1 MAIEGHHHHV
11 ALHSDRQNLGQD
23 TARTEMNIP
32 STPSTARSERLKRRL
47 LIAIGVA
54 AFLLLA
60 GFGFF
65 LVYNLMGDMRR
76 VADAIEINMETMA
89 SQMLQVSGNLDEL
102 TGSVRNISVNLDDL
116 TGSVKNMGDTLV
128 LISDDVDTLP
138 PMLSNLGE
146 IKVSMRIMD
155 QHMDD
160 MNQNIEIMNG
170 QVGSMTN
177 LMSSMTAATHYINQN
192 VSGMNQNI
200 GRPMSFMN
208 SMMPW

>member
-1 MAIEGHHHHV
+1 
-11 ALHSDRQNLGQD
+11 
-23 TARTEMNIP
+23 MNIP
-32 STPSTARSERLKRRL
+32 STTSTARSERLKRRL

-54 AFLLLA
+54 AFLLLT

-128 LISDDVDTLP
+128 LISDDVDTLH
-138 PMLSNLGE
+138 PMLSNMGE
-146 IKVSMRIMD
+146 IKVSLRIMD

-160 MNQNIEIMNG
+160 MNQNIDIMNG
-170 QVGSMTN
+170 QIGSMTN